1 MGDSVLPVVADYGDQ
16 FLRLV
21 AEGEEVACL
30 GVLLHEQQVDDSDHL
45 LALELGGILHDRV
58 VGLLLPAKS
67 IASVISFSAWGH
79 LLSSSVALS
88 LRATIRRAR
97 TDILASVPP
106 FVLLRR
112 LFVSRLP
119 RRK

>member
-58 VGLLLPAKS
+58 VGLPPPAKS
-67 IASVISFSAWGH
+67 IASVLSFSAWGSPP
-79 LLSSSVALS
+79 LV
-88 LRATIRRAR
+88 LRCCQPAR
-97 TDILASVPP
+97 YNSTSAH
-106 FVLLRR
+106 
-112 LFVSRLP
+112 
-119 RRK
+119 